1 MNARS
6 ELDKIQKSVTKL
18 MVAKE
23 EGEAHIK
30 LYTAALM
37 KKNPQEIERTR
48 QVVLTHMEYVLDLMA
63 EVFKEH

>member
-1 MNARS
+1 MDAK
-6 ELDKIQKSVTKL
+6 LDRIQKRITQL
-18 MVAKE
+18 MAAKE

-63 EVFKEH
+63 EVFKEE